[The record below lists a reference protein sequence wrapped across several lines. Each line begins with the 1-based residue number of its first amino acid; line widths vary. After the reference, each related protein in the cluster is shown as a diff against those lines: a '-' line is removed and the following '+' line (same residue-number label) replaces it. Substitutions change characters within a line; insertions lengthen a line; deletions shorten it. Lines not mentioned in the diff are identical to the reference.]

1 MTTTAPGRA
10 ENSAGGRG
18 TRGRTGTSLPAARQP
33 PARQPPARQ
42 AAARQ
47 AAARQDA
54 PSQPAAQRKRGRRTA
69 GPSDAHSVSPVAR
82 PRTAAA
88 QKMSAAERAYDKRRR
103 RAERMAD
110 PRLTRVGH
118 PIRETMARIPFVI
131 VVLAVLA
138 VGGVGVLYL
147 NTRTDEAGMRT
158 TESQDRSNDLRLGI
172 EQLKRDIA
180 GLDATPEIARRAQQL
195 GLVPAGDPAIIRV
208 PVKGPATVIGTP
220 HPATA
225 TAAAPRPP
233 STGGTR

>member
-1 MTTTAPGRA
+1 MTTTAPGRTK
-10 ENSAGGRG
+10 NSAGGRG
-18 TRGRTGTSLPAARQP
+18 TRGRTGTSVPA
-33 PARQPPARQ
+33 ARQPPARQ

-47 AAARQDA
+47 AAARQGA
-54 PSQPAAQRKRGRRTA
+54 PSPLGAQRKRGRRTA
-69 GPSDAHSVSPVAR
+69 GPSDAHSASPVAR
-82 PRTAAA
+82 SRTAAA

-225 TAAAPRPP
+225 AAAAPQPP

>member
-1 MTTTAPGRA
+1 MTTTATK
-10 ENSAGGRG
+10 NSAGGRG
-18 TRGRTGTSLPAARQP
+18 TRSLSGTSVSGARQP
-33 PARQPPARQ
+33 SPRQRSAVQSPTRQPL
-42 AAARQ
+42 
-47 AAARQDA
+47 
-54 PSQPAAQRKRGRRTA
+54 T
-69 GPSDAHSVSPVAR
+69 R
-82 PRTAAA
+82 PRAAAA

-158 TESQDRSNDLRLGI
+158 TESQDRSDDLRLRI

-180 GLDATPEIARRAQQL
+180 GLDATPEIARRAEQM